1 MEEYQ
6 LFWEMITMGIKSK
19 IQVIDMSKEDILL
32 KELDN
37 FYSIEPYEEIRNIKE
52 RSTEVSS
59 LLINLQKKDKI
70 APTIIDAFKTSME
83 SDIPVVLYNVSK
95 NSMAKLCCL
104 GTDTECC
111 IVFPY
116 MKEAKIIDVLDLP
129 LEAGICEGSRT
140 ANQESDGSLNLSPP
154 TESSEKPCS
163 VTLFSELSSQ
173 EKAKIIETKI
183 ETGITKDEHQILA
196 QRNLSTGT
204 SPGALPEHQSKTV
217 YCRIDR
223 DRAVDGTTQQLSNRL
238 LLEVA
243 LVASY
248 KDPRCKYLRITSG
261 GAGFNPA
268 GRGNILWDNTYERGY
283 FQSEIEIHI
292 EAQSE
297 DIYTMESSPKNCNNV
312 TQYTTS
318 SSFSVGVDI
327 SKDPGFNAQ
336 YTISESETHNISDFD
351 ITNRSSGTI
360 GDWDFKLGM
369 IKNSIWDMFKDP
381 FMRKGQVKEL
391 PSLAKENLQT
401 ECVITWL
408 KDDMEFKKLVNVNLG
423 WKTYYLHCWV
433 TGDWTSYTKHYQQW
447 YYHCWTNWTVDYSAV
462 WA

>member
-1 MEEYQ
+1 
-6 LFWEMITMGIKSK
+6 
-19 IQVIDMSKEDILL
+19 MSKKDILL

-37 FYSIEPYEEIRNIKE
+37 LYSTESYQEIRNIKE
-52 RSTEVSS
+52 RSTEISS
-59 LLINLQKKDKI
+59 LLINLQNKDEI

-95 NSMAKLCCL
+95 NSMAKLCYL

-129 LEAGICEGSRT
+129 LEAGISEASRT
-140 ANQESDGSLNLSPP
+140 ANQESDGSLKLSPP
-154 TESSEKPCS
+154 TESSEKTCS
-163 VTLFSELSSQ
+163 VTLFSKLSPQ

-183 ETGITKDEHQILA
+183 ETGITNDEYQILA
-196 QRNLSTGT
+196 QGNLSTGT
-204 SPGALPEHQSKTV
+204 SPAALPEHQSKTV
-217 YCRIDR
+217 YYRIDSK
-223 DRAVDGTTQQLSNRL
+223 DHPVAGTTQKLCNML

-243 LVASY
+243 LIASY
-248 KDPRCKYLRITSG
+248 KDPRCKYLRITSE
-261 GAGFNPA
+261 GAGFNP
-268 GRGNILWDNTYERGY
+268 GGSGNILWDNTYERGY

-292 EAQSE
+292 EAQNA
-297 DIYTMESSPKNCNNV
+297 DISTMESSPKNCNNV

-327 SKDPGFNAQ
+327 SKDPGFSAQ
-336 YTISESETHNISDFD
+336 YSISEEESHSISDFD
-351 ITNRSSGTI
+351 ICNRSSGTI

-369 IKNSIWDMFKDP
+369 IKSSIWDMFKDP

-391 PSLAKENLQT
+391 PNLAKENLQA
-401 ECVITWL
+401 ECVITWI
-408 KDDMEFKKLVNVNLG
+408 KDDMEFKKSVNLNIG
-423 WKTYYLHCWV
+423 WKTHYLHCWV
-433 TGDWTSYTKHYQQW
+433 TGDWTNYTKHYQHW
-447 YYHCWTNWTVDYSAV
+447 YLHCWNNWAVDYSAV